1 MNLAFTQPWWL
12 ILGLSA
18 VLPLIARLQRPVG
31 YSWIKLLPDDR
42 SSQVFDWVIRGVAA
56 TALLCIV
63 LGVAGLHSRQRQI
76 EKTGLGAHIVLLL
89 DRSAS
94 MNENFAG
101 RYFGGRSSETKGQI
115 ARNLLTEFVDARQS
129 DLFSM
134 VLFSTSPI
142 YTLPLTQDH
151 EAIKAAIQA
160 ANSRG
165 RGITNI
171 ASGLSMALTFF
182 NDRPL
187 TGSRII
193 LLVSDGAAKI
203 DPNTQT
209 QLRQWFY
216 QNQVTLYWIYLR
228 NQHSASLSVPPK
240 NPNENTSPEYF
251 LHQFFKG
258 MDIPYHPYEA
268 ENPQVLAQAI
278 TDIGQL
284 ENKPIRYLESIPR
297 SDLSVYCYASAALLV
312 FVLLLSKVL
321 ERDIWRR

>member
-12 ILGLSA
+12 ALGLSA
-18 VLPLIARLQRPVG
+18 VLPLIVRHQQPMG
-31 YSWIKLLPDDR
+31 YSWVALLPDDKP
-42 SSQVFDWVIRGVAA
+42 SHMLDWAIRGMTAA
-56 TALLCIV
+56 ALLCIA
-63 LGVAGLHSRQRQI
+63 LGVAGPHSRERQI
-76 EKTGLGAHIVLLL
+76 EKIGTGAHIVLLL

-101 RYFGGRSSETKGQI
+101 RYLGGRSSETKGQI
-115 ARNLLTEFVDARQS
+115 ARNLLMEFVDARQS

-134 VLFSTSPI
+134 VSFSTSPI
-142 YTLPLTQDH
+142 YTLPLTQDR

-160 ANSRG
+160 ANTRG

-182 NDRPL
+182 NDQPM
-187 TGSRII
+187 TGSRIV

-203 DPNTQT
+203 DPGTQT

-228 NQHSASLSVPPK
+228 NQYSASLSVPPK

-251 LHQFFKG
+251 LHEYFKG
-258 MDIPYHPYEA
+258 MDIPYYAYEA
-268 ENPQVLAQAI
+268 ENPQALAQAI

-284 ENKPIRYLESIPR
+284 ESKPIRYFESIPR

-312 FVLLLSKVL
+312 FVLLLCKAL
-321 ERDIWRR
+321 EIDKWRQ